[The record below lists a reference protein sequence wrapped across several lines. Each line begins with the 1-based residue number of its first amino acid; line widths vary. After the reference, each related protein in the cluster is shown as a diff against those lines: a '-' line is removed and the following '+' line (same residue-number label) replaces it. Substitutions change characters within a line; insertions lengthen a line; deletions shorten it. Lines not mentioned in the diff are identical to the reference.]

1 MLMLNYEFPPIGG
14 GAAHAHLCLLKE
26 YAGNDELEIDVL
38 TSAPDPAFHK
48 EKFSENITIY
58 KVGAHKKSLHFWR
71 RTEVIEWLIKAQL
84 HYRKLLRENR
94 YDLAH
99 AFFGFPTGWLCY
111 RSADR
116 LPYIISLRG
125 SDVPGENPRLAIE
138 YKILKPI
145 FRAIWKKAVGLV
157 ACSEGLKDRA
167 LRFLPSASIDV
178 IPNGVEPD
186 RFYPA
191 KADRAQTGV
200 LNLLTVGRLSATKR
214 VEMLIDAVDIL
225 HKAGRPV
232 RFAIVG
238 GGAMAD
244 EMKRAVSQ
252 RNLGDIVDVAGR
264 VDAEKVP
271 EVYRRNDIYIS
282 ATMQEGMSN
291 AMLEAIASGLPISTT
306 QCEGVEELVAD
317 NGIVVEAATAE
328 AIAQAIIQLA
338 DDRQRYEKMS
348 ACARERAKHF
358 TWKSAAEKYVSL
370 YDTVLSTARR
380 RP

>member
-1 MLMLNYEFPPIGG
+1 
-14 GAAHAHLCLLKE
+14 
-26 YAGNDELEIDVL
+26 
-38 TSAPDPAFHK
+38 
-48 EKFSENITIY
+48 
-58 KVGAHKKSLHFWR
+58 
-71 RTEVIEWLIKAQL
+71 
-84 HYRKLLRENR
+84 
-94 YDLAH
+94 
-99 AFFGFPTGWLCY
+99 
-111 RSADR
+111 
-116 LPYIISLRG
+116 
-125 SDVPGENPRLAIE
+125 
-138 YKILKPI
+138 
-145 FRAIWKKAVGLV
+145 
-157 ACSEGLKDRA
+157 
-167 LRFLPSASIDV
+167 
-178 IPNGVEPD
+178 
-186 RFYPA
+186 
-191 KADRAQTGV
+191 
-200 LNLLTVGRLSATKR
+200 
-214 VEMLIDAVDIL
+214 
-225 HKAGRPV
+225 
-232 RFAIVG
+232 
-238 GGAMAD
+238 MAD

-291 AMLEAIASGLPISTT
+291 AMLEAIASGLPIITT